1 MENLVSI
8 QGFFTDIPKA
18 NYQVIAK
25 CKCLGNSLILDYN
38 IFVSFS
44 PSTSTINFLLM
55 FCTKPVSKEQ
65 QYYPL

>member
-1 MENLVSI
+1 MDGFQILVSI

-18 NYQVIAK
+18 NYQVTAK
-25 CKCLGNSLILDYN
+25 CLDNSLIN

-55 FCTKPVSKEQ
+55 FCTKPLSKEQ